1 MKEWLE
7 KYYGSKAF
15 RSTLIAA
22 FSPLFLRYAREI
34 TGATEQD
41 GGFARDFAE
50 SLAAGY
56 VDHHLDS
63 SRAQL
68 QSVLDAAE
76 KGHELA
82 SIASRLD
89 EWAESRAAKVAA
101 NETLRAA
108 NAVALQQFRDA
119 GVERKVWAASGNACP
134 FCASLDGATVEVD
147 RPFVEA
153 GDSLNPQGAET
164 PMTFTSSLG
173 HPPIHQGCDCSVVA
187 G

>member
-68 QSVLDAAE
+68 QLVLDEAD
-76 KGHELA
+76 GDELA
-82 SIASRLD
+82 AITGRLD
-89 EWAESRAAKVAA
+89 EWTENRAAKVAV

-119 GVERKVWAASGNACP
+119 GVERKVWAASGGSCP
-134 FCASLDGATVEVD
+134 FCSGLDGTTVEVERD
-147 RPFVEA
+147 FFTPDDTYQPE
-153 GDSLNPQGAET
+153 GADE
-164 PMTFTSSLG
+164 PLTFSSNVG
-173 HPPIHQGCDCSVVA
+173 HPPIHQGCSCSIVA